1 MTFSIPSSEY
11 SEEYFLTEC
20 DGFYEFR
27 HDKFILP
34 SRLRTLWNVASISD
48 TERVLDIGCGRG
60 EILAQCAQEHIAAVG
75 LDYSDDALK
84 LTSYLLNRL
93 ERDRILL
100 PLIIRGNAIFLPLA
114 NESFDVVIM
123 SDIVEHLYPHE
134 LLSTLQEVHR
144 ILKASGRLVIH
155 TMPNLW
161 YYRYG
166 YPLYRLLNRLRG
178 KRLPRDPRA
187 RFRFSHVHVNEQT
200 PWKLR
205 RILHRAGFVS
215 TKVLLIDY
223 REYSEHPALMRSM
236 MKIATHSPVIRQIFC
251 DDIFVVA
258 RKTR

>member
-1 MTFSIPSSEY
+1 MTLSVPSSEY
-11 SEEYFLTEC
+11 SKEYFLTEC
-20 DGFYEFR
+20 DGFYEFK
-27 HDKFILP
+27 HNKFILP
-34 SRLRTLWNVASISD
+34 SRLRTLWNVANIST

-84 LTSYLLNRL
+84 LTSRLLDRL
-93 ERDRILL
+93 EQTRILL
-100 PLIIRGNAIFLPLA
+100 PQIIRGNAVSLPLA

-123 SDIVEHLYPHE
+123 SDIVEHLYPYE

-144 ILKASGRLVIH
+144 VLKTSGRVVIH

-166 YPLYRLLNRLRG
+166 YPLYRLLNHLGR
-178 KRLPRDPRA
+178 KQLPRDPRA

-200 PWKLR
+200 PRKLR
-205 RILHRAGFVS
+205 RMLYRAGFIS
-215 TKVLLIDY
+215 TQILLIDY
-223 REYSEHPALMRSM
+223 REYSEHSVLMRTM
-236 MKIATHSPVIRQIFC
+236 MKIATHSPIIKQIFC
-251 DDIFVVA
+251 DDIFAIA